1 MTEGRAQTIEA
12 REKIAVAAGF
22 ALLVAGALL
31 LTVVLPAEYG
41 LDPFGT
47 GERFGLTALAE
58 AEEAAAAP
66 TLISSGP
73 AKTNNPRSGV
83 YKVDSRQFQLA
94 PAEGMEFKYHIEK
107 DGGLLY
113 TWTATAPVE
122 FEFHGEPAGAK
133 PGTYESYELSAGDR
147 GAGNFTAPFTGIHG
161 WYWENK
167 GTSPVTVTLT
177 SAGFYTRATEFRTNK
192 RVFQHELPDVTIGDV
207 VSEGSTA
214 TPPAGK

>member
-1 MTEGRAQTIEA
+1 MTSPSAVDERARMIEA

-47 GERFGLTALAE
+47 GEKLGLTALAE
-58 AEEAAAAP
+58 AEEAATP

-73 AKTNNPRSGV
+73 AKTVNPRSGL
-83 YKVDSRQFQLA
+83 YKVDSRQFELA

-113 TWTATAPVE
+113 
-122 FEFHGEPAGAK
+122 
-133 PGTYESYELSAGDR
+133 SC
-147 GAGNFTAPFTGIHG
+147 GI
-161 WYWENK
+161 
-167 GTSPVTVTLT
+167 
-177 SAGFYTRATEFRTNK
+177 R
-192 RVFQHELPDVTIGDV
+192 
-207 VSEGSTA
+207 
-214 TPPAGK
+214 